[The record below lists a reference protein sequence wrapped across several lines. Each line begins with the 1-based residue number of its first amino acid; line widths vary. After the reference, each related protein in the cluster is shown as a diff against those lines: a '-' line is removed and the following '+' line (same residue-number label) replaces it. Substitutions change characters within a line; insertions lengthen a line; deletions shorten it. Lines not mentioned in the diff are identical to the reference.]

1 MHTRARIVTATA
13 QFPPGPSQQRDV
25 PGVADWLDHPS
36 TAWHR
41 GAAWTT
47 RTPLR
52 HSRTTRWVASVT
64 ASPRH
69 AALVGFE
76 RTREIVLRHLT
87 AIRNDMVVGGG
98 LVAVSLVGVLAAAAL
113 SVCDLRRA
121 ARLQLSSPGWTTSVR
136 VPALHRGSSSHLRLG
151 ARGVET

>member
-1 MHTRARIVTATA
+1 VDDADAAASQPHYALGRERDRLTEAR
-13 QFPPGPSQQRDV
+13 GM
-25 PGVADWLDHPS
+25 
-36 TAWHR
+36 
-41 GAAWTT
+41 
-47 RTPLR
+47 
-52 HSRTTRWVASVT
+52 
-64 ASPRH
+64 
-69 AALVGFE
+69 VGFE